1 MMNFFLPFKGVFCRV
16 QPIAFDGTLS
26 FLELLNKLQ
35 YHMNDIID
43 NLNDLETALNEF
55 EQYVETALD
64 GKQDVLTW
72 DETPTAGSTNPVY
85 SRGIKTYVDDGLAG
99 KQDTLTFD
107 SVPTDGS
114 TNPVESNGIYDALAG
129 KQDSLTFD
137 TTPTANSTNPVESK
151 GIKLYVDNAL
161 SGKQDILSW
170 DSVPTENSLHP
181 VTSGGIKTY
190 VDGHLPLK
198 LTGNLDL
205 GTNAFTPDTGVT
217 FANILAAFDT
227 DDRDV
232 WLEAQIY
239 NSGVITRSRKTFF
252 RLAACSATAIAFS
265 VNDPISGDNMTLTVS
280 DGNVWT
286 FTATH

>member
-64 GKQDVLTW
+64 GKQDKLTW

-85 SRGIKTYVDDGLAG
+85 SKGIKTYVDDGLAG
-99 KQDTLTFD
+99 KQDVLTFD

-129 KQDSLTFD
+129 KQDTLTFDSVPTDGSSNPVESNGIYDALAGKQDTLTFD
-137 TTPTANSTNPVESK
+137 TTPTEYS
-151 GIKLYVDNAL
+151 DN
-161 SGKQDILSW
+161 
-170 DSVPTENSLHP
+170 P
-181 VTSGGIKTY
+181 VTSDGIKTAMNAIAGRIPY
-190 VDGHLPLK
+190 MAVAAIDAQGNVTCLETYSNILNRLNLYSATTVVIATLSTGVKEVFYLDEITTNHINFINKNNTLEVDS
-198 LTGNLDL
+198 
-205 GTNAFTPDTGVT
+205 TNA
-217 FANILAAFDT
+217 
-227 DDRDV
+227 
-232 WLEAQIY
+232 WHY
-239 NSGVITRSRKTFF
+239 N
-252 RLAACSATAIAFS
+252 L
-265 VNDPISGDNMTLTVS
+265 
-280 DGNVWT
+280 
-286 FTATH
+286 